1 MRVLRKGMGG
11 PDVKQWQEFLLRQGF
26 AIGTADGS
34 FGDRTFQATADFQQ
48 RNGLSSD
55 GVVGPGT
62 LAKAKEL
69 GFVEPETTV
78 GGGNSAGRPTSVSS
92 GSLTEQ
98 ALAQIMPNLKAD
110 KRAAYFPFL
119 TSAMAEFEI
128 NTPARQAAFLA
139 QLAHESAEFRF
150 MEEIWGPTP
159 AQKRY
164 EGRRDLGNTQPGDG
178 FRFKGRGPIQVTGRS
193 NYRRYGDMLGV
204 DLISNPQLAA
214 TPEVGFRI
222 AGLYWRTNGI
232 NAMADRQDIV
242 AVTRAINGGT
252 NGLEDRK
259 KYYERAKRVLGVSA
273 GTRSIGGGGAT
284 RGLDDEAPAEKVLSR
299 GLDAS
304 GETTP
309 TAAERNASESA
320 AAGGTGGGETRAA
333 ATASA
338 SGAAK
343 GGAKAAPKKAA
354 KKPAKKSAAKKSVA
368 KKSTAKKSVAKKSSA
383 KKSAAKK
390 STAKKSTAKK
400 SSTKKSSA
408 KKSTVKKSSAKK
420 SAAKKSA
427 AKKSAKKKSAA
438 AKGSKSASKKGAAS
452 KKSSG
457 KSASKKGG
465 KTVKGGSR
473 RR

>member
-78 GGGNSAGRPTSVSS
+78 GGGSSAGRPTSVSS

-320 AAGGTGGGETRAA
+320 AAAGGTGGGETRAA

-343 GGAKAAPKKAA
+343 GGAKAAPKK
-354 KKPAKKSAAKKSVA
+354 PAKKSAAKKSVA
-368 KKSTAKKSVAKKSSA
+368 KKSTAKKSAAKKSSA
-383 KKSAAKK
+383 
-390 STAKKSTAKK
+390 
-400 SSTKKSSA
+400 KKSSA

-420 SAAKKSA
+420 SSAKKSA
-427 AKKSAKKKSAA
+427 AKKSATKKSVAS
-438 AKGSKSASKKGAAS
+438 KGSKSAAKKGAAA

-465 KTVKGGSR
+465 KAVKGRSR